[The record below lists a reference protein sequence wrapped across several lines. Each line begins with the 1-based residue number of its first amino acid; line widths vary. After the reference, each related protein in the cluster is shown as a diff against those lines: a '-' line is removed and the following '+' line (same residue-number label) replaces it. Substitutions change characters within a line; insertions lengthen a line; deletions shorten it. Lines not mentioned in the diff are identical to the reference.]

1 MYSDTNTC
9 KIPQLGGPMMKRV
22 LLSFVIAN
30 LITISAGYVYGHHSF
45 AATYAEDKHA
55 TVEGKL
61 VQFTFRNPHS
71 FIQIDSKQEDGKIV
85 RWTVE
90 WGGAGVLGN
99 QGLTRDTLRPGDFLV
114 ITGAPG
120 RNEEDHRMRMQSI
133 QRPSDGWKW
142 SGTVE

>member
-22 LLSFVIAN
+22 LLSFIIAN
-30 LITISAGYVYGHHSF
+30 LMTISAGYVYGHHSF

-71 FIQIDSKQEDGKIV
+71 FIQIDSKQEDGKMGGSRSAGKSGIDKRHASARRFSGHYRRPGAKRGRSPNENAKYPTPV
-85 RWTVE
+85 RWLEVE
-90 WGGAGVLGN
+90 RHG
-99 QGLTRDTLRPGDFLV
+99 
-114 ITGAPG
+114 
-120 RNEEDHRMRMQSI
+120 
-133 QRPSDGWKW
+133 
-142 SGTVE
+142 